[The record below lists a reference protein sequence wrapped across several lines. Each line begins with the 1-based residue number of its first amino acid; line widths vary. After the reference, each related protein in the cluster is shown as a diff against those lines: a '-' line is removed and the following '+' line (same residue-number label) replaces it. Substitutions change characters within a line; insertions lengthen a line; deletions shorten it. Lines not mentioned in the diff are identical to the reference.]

1 MNSHKQTKRAL
12 LTSVMALVMC
22 VVMLVG
28 TTFAWFTDTAST
40 NVNKIQAGNL
50 DVLLEMQEADGTWER
65 AEGKTLQFKKA
76 GDTNQELLWEP
87 GCTYELPALRI
98 SNNGN
103 LNLKYKVQITGI
115 EVNRTAVAGAPDLN
129 DVIEWTIVNN
139 GTPIDDTATVKEYA
153 LKAKDGATVDFDTLT
168 IKGSMKEEANND
180 YQGLTIDGVSIT
192 VVATQYTYEYD
203 SNGKTYDRTADATIQ
218 VNKDNIQ
225 DYLDGKYGSI
235 DGMTLVLAAGDY
247 GQLELGRATK
257 YAGSNTEYM
266 VGGFTSDAEHYQ
278 KFDTAEDLIAY
289 KSASTWTPTCF
300 YRRSM
305 NNVTLKAAEGA
316 DVSIEKVV
324 ANAGQIYGTSTDPR
338 YDWVLGIEVPD
349 TNRSYYMAL
358 NWNNITFVGL
368 KFKSSVNIESSSAE
382 TNING
387 VHFERC
393 EFNSGYTVGGSKS
406 NGMGIRFVSW
416 TTTTNNL
423 KNLTV
428 DKCTFKD
435 CYEGVYTNPAYGVSV
450 TDNNFENIN
459 HNAVA
464 IQDTQSPAVD
474 HGKVVITG
482 NVFNNIG
489 DRIIRFNNVGADTQ
503 ITIKGNTATNS
514 GDSNGQVIKATSLAD
529 GIKYDISGNN
539 WGIGKTVFN
548 AELADKVTP

>member
-1 MNSHKQTKRAL
+1 MNNRKATKRAL

-40 NVNKIQAGNL
+40 SVNKIEAGNL
-50 DVLLEMQEADGTWER
+50 DVDMVDANGDSLV
-65 AEGKTLQFKKA
+65 GKTLSWQKA
-76 GDTNQELLWEP
+76 DAGKSQEVLWEP
-87 GCTYELPALRI
+87 GATYD
-98 SNNGN
+98 
-103 LNLKYKVQITGI
+103 LNEFQIVNKGSLALKYEIT
-115 EVNRTAVAGAPDLN
+115 VNGVKGSSKLLEAIDFTAKIKDEDVALN
-129 DVIEWTIVNN
+129 NLTGVLL
-139 GTPIDDTATVKEYA
+139 PK
-153 LKAKDGATVDFDTLT
+153 GATAQAAGEVVEKTDLIT
-168 IKGSMKEEANND
+168 ISGTMRTSAGNE

-203 SNGKTYDRTADATIQ
+203 SNGKTYDGTADATIQ

-266 VGGFTSDAEHYQ
+266 VGGFTSDAEYYQ

-305 NNVTLKAAEGA
+305 NNVTFKAAEGA

-349 TNRSYYMAL
+349 TNKSYYMAL

-382 TNING
+382 TNVNG

-428 DKCTFKD
+428 DKCIFKD

-464 IQDTQSPAVD
+464 IQDTQSPTVD
-474 HGKVVITG
+474 HGQVVIAG
-482 NVFNNIG
+482 NTFTNIG

-503 ITIKGNTATNS
+503 ITIKNNTATNS
-514 GDSNGQVIKATSLAD
+514 GDTAGEVIKATSLAA
-529 GIKYDISGNN
+529 GIKYDISNN
-539 WGIGKTVFN
+539 RWGEDKTVFN
-548 AELADKVTP
+548 AELADKVNP